1 MTPNTFLPLIG
12 FALVAALLFIL
23 IGMPVLSFL
32 RNLWSK
38 RAR

>member
-1 MTPNTFLPLIG
+1 MTLNSLLPFIG

-23 IGMPVLSFL
+23 IGMPLLTFL

>member
-1 MTPNTFLPLIG
+1 MDFNTLQPFIG